1 MHVRL
6 LSSSLSGVLCTLF
19 GSALVFSACSPEG
32 DGSAPQILRI
42 ITTTLGATC
51 GEWQTSET
59 GAVPRVRRN
68 VSCGP
73 GLECDGWV
81 LTYPTNQMG
90 NHFGICLP
98 VGGQACAADSTCL
111 DPALTCLVSVAAPF
125 PTGACWF
132 RCAAHQDC
140 PGPFQICSTD
150 GCQLNVCSEPG
161 VTPVVS
167 CTVGA
172 HCENSI
178 CVPNAV
184 TN

>member
-1 MHVRL
+1 MPVRFL
-6 LSSSLSGVLCTLF
+6 PPSSCVVSCTLF
-19 GSALVFSACSPEG
+19 GCAAAFAACSPEDRG
-32 DGSAPQILRI
+32 AAPRTEYVE
-42 ITTTLGATC
+42 TTTLGATC
-51 GEWQTSET
+51 GEWQTTET

-68 VSCGP
+68 VACGP

-81 LTYPTNQMG
+81 LAYPTNQMG

-111 DPALTCLVSVAAPF
+111 DPGLTCLAGVAAPF

-132 RCAAHQDC
+132 RCASHQDC
-140 PGPFQICSTD
+140 PGPFQVCSTG
-150 GCQLNVCSEPG
+150 GCQFNVCSEPG

-167 CTVGA
+167 CGVGA
-172 HCENSI
+172 HCERSI
-178 CVPNAV
+178 CVPDAA